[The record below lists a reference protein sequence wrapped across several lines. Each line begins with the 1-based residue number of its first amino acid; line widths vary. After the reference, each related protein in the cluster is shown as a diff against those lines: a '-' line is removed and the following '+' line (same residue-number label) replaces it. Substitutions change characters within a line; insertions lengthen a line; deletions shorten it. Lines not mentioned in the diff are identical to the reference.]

1 MENIKY
7 TTKYLKAIKISFI
20 VAAFTL
26 ASPLVVSAQYD
37 SGNNTQIIDGSN
49 YWSDGGNGF
58 QFVDGSNSNSQTQ
71 IVDGSN
77 SWSDSGNSFQFV
89 DGSNFNSQ
97 TQIVDGTNYNFQGS
111 NNFTVVDGTNFYSD
125 TSNSF
130 QIVDGSNFISQAQI
144 VDGSNFNSSENPVY
158 ASLYTSAPWTGGSY
172 YGYGGGNRFVSSGG
186 YTGSGSTFTQG
197 TYTIPPT
204 NSVSSGGYD
213 GSNGSF
219 AYYPSQN
226 YPIYYGSG
234 GYGGVNLNSQFVPN
248 QVLAYTDTN
257 PSLDSVYL
265 SDIPATGFS
274 DYYEILIFISL
285 LVSWSAILAY
295 VFLKKKIESQT
306 IPAVAHANK
315 TEVSNTDSFVTSN
328 LLNKINSD
336 NSEINMVEEYAR
348 TNKVLLSSD
357 ASIKIV
363 KLSRLGQI
371 NASEYIRSIAR
382 GEWIAIGANQI
393 V

>member
-7 TTKYLKAIKISFI
+7 TTKYIKAIKIALI
-20 VAAFTL
+20 AVAFTIV
-26 ASPLVVSAQYD
+26 SPIFALAQYD
-37 SGNNTQIIDGSN
+37 SGGTYPDVG
-49 YWSDGGNGF
+49 YTYSDTGGTYGTYPDVGYTYSDTGGTYNIYPDIGYTYSDTGGTYSTYPDVGYTYSDIGGNYPAVGAYTN
-58 QFVDGSNSNSQTQ
+58 VTYPDVGGTYAD
-71 IVDGSN
+71 IGGTYTDIGGTYPAV
-77 SWSDSGNSFQFV
+77 
-89 DGSNFNSQ
+89 
-97 TQIVDGTNYNFQGS
+97 GTNYPN
-111 NNFTVVDGTNFYSD
+111 
-125 TSNSF
+125 
-130 QIVDGSNFISQAQI
+130 IS
-144 VDGSNFNSSENPVY
+144 E
-158 ASLYTSAPWTGGSY
+158 TPWMGGSPG
-172 YGYGGGNRFVSSGG
+172 YGYGGNWGYGWGNRFVSSGG
-186 YTGSGSTFTQG
+186 YTGSGSTFTLG
-197 TYTIPPT
+197 TFPVSGS
-204 NSVSSGGYD
+204 NQVSSGGYD

-219 AYYPSQN
+219 AYYPTQN